1 MLVCHV
7 MFAYFFYRDYF
18 PLIGWLEKL
27 NGSIARLEKT
37 FKDMDEF
44 YQEVIDG
51 IFFAEICVLN
61 QKRVPLGGHQ
71 YCFHI

>member
-1 MLVCHV
+1 MLECQV

-51 IFFAEICVLN
+51 FFFFFFAEIGVLN
-61 QKRVPLGGHQ
+61 QKRVPLGGH
-71 YCFHI
+71 